1 MPMPQTTKLRAFTAR
16 AAAVFILSAC
26 TAPLA
31 MAAPVSAPLPAQL
44 AVPATVQGFMPG
56 YSDKGL
62 THLVSACVGAVPAPE
77 MAASLAGAP
86 WHIQVSVSSI
96 YMPQA
101 TTAVK
106 ATLLQGDH
114 EVAAKWVESAGLNT
128 APRAA
133 FCQVVSNLTQQ
144 LWASQTSN
152 AARHVADD

>member
-1 MPMPQTTKLRAFTAR
+1 MPMLQPTKLRAFTTR
-16 AAAVFILSAC
+16 AAAIFILSAC
-26 TAPLA
+26 AAPLA
-31 MAAPVSAPLPAQL
+31 RAAPVSTPLPTQIS
-44 AVPATVQGFMPG
+44 VPATVQGFMPG

-62 THLVSACVGAVPAPE
+62 THLVSACVGAVPVPE
-77 MAASLAGAP
+77 MKASTAAAP

-101 TTAVK
+101 TIAVK
-106 ATLLQGDH
+106 ATLLAGDH

-144 LWASQTSN
+144 LWASQPRI
-152 AARHVADD
+152 AARHVAED